1 MTVAGRS
8 RDSADKFPSSSWR
21 RHWSPVSICLVWQ
34 IWTAASQ
41 LCLVWIFTFHFFF
54 FFKSLF
60 QFSVRLSLSLFS
72 LSSSSV
78 LPFLVSS
85 SFWWIN
91 NDGRKN
97 GEKEEEENDDSFEIL
112 CSISFQVF
120 KFYLKLFWGEG
131 GLIFGGIPQVLSRFF
146 APFET
151 VLIPKKIQFTI
162 FSLFFFQ
169 IVRSIQTLSSIE

>member
-1 MTVAGRS
+1 METPLEPGLHL
-8 RDSADKFPSSSWR
+8 PSLTNMDRCFTTLS
-21 RHWSPVSICLVWQ
+21 CLN
-34 IWTAASQ
+34 
-41 LCLVWIFTFHFFF
+41 FHLPFFF

-97 GEKEEEENDDSFEIL
+97 GEKEEEDNEDSSEIL